1 MNNIEYGNKLIR
13 LGKLMKNDKT
23 KLKALVSAS
32 LDCGLIYTYGLTP
45 QPNVSVELNLSKPD
59 MPLPLVA
66 ATLLAKLA
74 VDMEDT
80 ANVLQS
86 CGEESHW
93 SELAEQLRG
102 AANSATDWSKVIQ
115 ADCA

>member
-23 KLKALVSAS
+23 KLRDLVSAS
-32 LDCGLIYTYGLTP
+32 LGCGLIYTYGLTP
-45 QPNVSVELNLSKPD
+45 QPNVSVELDLNKPD

-80 ANVLQS
+80 ANVLQT
-86 CGEESHW
+86 CGEEPYW
-93 SELAEQLRG
+93 SEHAEQLRG
-102 AANSATDWSKVIQ
+102 AANMATDWSKGIQ